1 MKQIIINSEEL
12 QTRVAVVNDGV
23 LQDFFM
29 ERTARN
35 NLVGSIFKGKIKN
48 MEPSLQAAF
57 VDIGGSRNAFLHYWD
72 MLPASRDTYES
83 EALTDD
89 VDLEEELPP
98 AADILPEKRKGFLS
112 RLRSL
117 FGGNKKQEEA
127 VRNAVIQLPQRR
139 QGKKSRRP
147 IQPPQPQSQY
157 TVDDIPNLFKPGQE
171 ILVQVVKGPIG
182 TKGPRVTTNLSIPG
196 RYLVLLPNSRH
207 IGVSKRVEDK
217 QERDRLRRMMRSLS
231 IPRNM
236 GVICR
241 TAGAGVSTEYFQ
253 RDLDL
258 LVEEWQKGMTAK
270 KRLPFCVYQEPA
282 LTERA
287 VRDCLTADVDEVVT
301 DSNLVY
307 ARAQEM
313 MQKYSLQKSV
323 KVKLYDKPTPIFNR
337 YNLANQID
345 AIFSRKVPLP
355 SGGYLCIDQ
364 TEALIAIDVNSGR
377 NRSCKDQAETI
388 LTTNMEAVKEIARQV
403 RLRNVGGIVV
413 LDLIDMKSKDEQ
425 TQVYRSLKSLMA
437 DDRARTKV
445 YPISPLGLIEMTRQ
459 REDESLESATFDDC
473 PYCHGRGLI
482 KSATTMSVEIQRRLN
497 ELLGRRHIRNLQVCV
512 HPRIL
517 ERLKNEDR
525 KLFSAIEVENR
536 VNITFKPEN
545 TLHIENFEIQNA
557 DTGDIL

>member
-1 MKQIIINSEEL
+1 
-12 QTRVAVVNDGV
+12 
-23 LQDFFM
+23 
-29 ERTARN
+29 
-35 NLVGSIFKGKIKN
+35 
-48 MEPSLQAAF
+48 
-57 VDIGGSRNAFLHYWD
+57 
-72 MLPASRDTYES
+72 
-83 EALTDD
+83 
-89 VDLEEELPP
+89 
-98 AADILPEKRKGFLS
+98 
-112 RLRSL
+112 
-117 FGGNKKQEEA
+117 
-127 VRNAVIQLPQRR
+127 
-139 QGKKSRRP
+139 
-147 IQPPQPQSQY
+147 
-157 TVDDIPNLFKPGQE
+157 
-171 ILVQVVKGPIG
+171 
-182 TKGPRVTTNLSIPG
+182 VTTNLSIPG

>member
-83 EALTDD
+83 EELTED

-98 AADILPEKRKGFLS
+98 ADILPEKRKGFLS
-112 RLRSL
+112 RLKSL
-117 FGGNKKQEEA
+117 FIGGNRQQGT
-127 VRNAVIQLPQRR
+127 VRDAVIQLPQQRR
-139 QGKKSRRP
+139 QTKKNRRP
-147 IQPPQPQSQY
+147 VQQPQPQAQY

-217 QERDRLRRMMRSLS
+217 QERERLRRMMRSLN

-345 AIFSRKVPLP
+345 AIFSRKVSLP

-364 TEALIAIDVNSGR
+364 TEALIAIDVNSGK

-388 LTTNMEAVKEIARQV
+388 LTTNMEAIKEIARQV

-413 LDLIDMKSKDEQ
+413 LDLIDMKSKEEQ